1 MARFNHR
8 APQKVHA
15 AWYSTLLP
23 AAMAFLALIAIG
35 ATERRAQPH
44 VGGNIAGHDVIM
56 PMLGTMPT
64 G

>member
-1 MARFNHR
+1 MARFDHG
-8 APQKVHA
+8 APQKMTS
-15 AWYSTLLP
+15 WYSALLF

-35 ATERRAQPH
+35 TTERRAEPH
-44 VGGNIAGHDVIM
+44 VGGTVTGHDVIM